1 MIRFCSGDYL
11 FRWYFIPTIELER
24 FAKGHVFI
32 CLAFLKWYIGICID
46 RSENDHANKTGEN
59 HHH

>member
-32 CLAFLKWYIGICID
+32 CLAFLKWYIGISID
-46 RSENDHANKTGEN
+46 KSEGRDE
-59 HHH
+59 